1 MLRYSLLRILV
12 FLFFLL
18 GFFLVLELAD
28 VELGSMGVFWLVVA
42 AALASMVASLFLL
55 KAPRADFSAQ
65 IDDAIAK
72 REASRSRKH
81 AVSDEAVEDDAP
93 YGPGSAR
100 SAADGSGPEGWAIKG
115 NADSGLFHTE
125 ESPGY
130 ENTRAEVWFADEAS
144 AIAAGA
150 LAVSSAD
157 LTRRAVAVRGAKAA
171 PLGLYPLWCTFA
183 TALSTHIWVLNRR

>member
-81 AVSDEAVEDDAP
+81 AVSDEAVEDGTYDEQAERP
-93 YGPGSAR
+93 ASRGAR
-100 SAADGSGPEGWAIKG
+100 RRTDEGSG
-115 NADSGLFHTE
+115 DDF
-125 ESPGY
+125 
-130 ENTRAEVWFADEAS
+130 V
-144 AIAAGA
+144 
-150 LAVSSAD
+150 
-157 LTRRAVAVRGAKAA
+157 
-171 PLGLYPLWCTFA
+171 
-183 TALSTHIWVLNRR
+183 

>member
-81 AVSDEAVEDDAP
+81 AVSDEAVEDGTYDEQAGRP
-93 YGPGSAR
+93 TGRGAR
-100 SAADGSGPEGWAIKG
+100 RRADEGSG
-115 NADSGLFHTE
+115 DDF
-125 ESPGY
+125 
-130 ENTRAEVWFADEAS
+130 V
-144 AIAAGA
+144 
-150 LAVSSAD
+150 
-157 LTRRAVAVRGAKAA
+157 
-171 PLGLYPLWCTFA
+171 
-183 TALSTHIWVLNRR
+183 

>member
-28 VELGSMGVFWLVVA
+28 VELGSMGVFCLVVA

-81 AVSDEAVEDDAP
+81 AVSDEAVEDGTYDEQAGRP
-93 YGPGSAR
+93 TGRGAR
-100 SAADGSGPEGWAIKG
+100 RRADEGSG
-115 NADSGLFHTE
+115 DDF
-125 ESPGY
+125 
-130 ENTRAEVWFADEAS
+130 V
-144 AIAAGA
+144 
-150 LAVSSAD
+150 
-157 LTRRAVAVRGAKAA
+157 
-171 PLGLYPLWCTFA
+171 
-183 TALSTHIWVLNRR
+183 

>member
-81 AVSDEAVEDDAP
+81 AVSDEAVEDGTYDEQAGRP
-93 YGPGSAR
+93 TGRGAR
-100 SAADGSGPEGWAIKG
+100 RGADEGSG
-115 NADSGLFHTE
+115 DDF
-125 ESPGY
+125 
-130 ENTRAEVWFADEAS
+130 V
-144 AIAAGA
+144 
-150 LAVSSAD
+150 
-157 LTRRAVAVRGAKAA
+157 
-171 PLGLYPLWCTFA
+171 
-183 TALSTHIWVLNRR
+183 

>member
-81 AVSDEAVEDDAP
+81 AVSDEAVEDGTYDEQAGRP
-93 YGPGSAR
+93 TGRGARR
-100 SAADGSGPEGWAIKG
+100 SADEGSG
-115 NADSGLFHTE
+115 DDF
-125 ESPGY
+125 
-130 ENTRAEVWFADEAS
+130 V
-144 AIAAGA
+144 
-150 LAVSSAD
+150 
-157 LTRRAVAVRGAKAA
+157 
-171 PLGLYPLWCTFA
+171 
-183 TALSTHIWVLNRR
+183 

>member
-72 REASRSRKH
+72 REAARSRKH
-81 AVSDEAVEDDAP
+81 AVSDEAVEDGTYDEQAGRP
-93 YGPGSAR
+93 TGRGAR
-100 SAADGSGPEGWAIKG
+100 RRADEGSG
-115 NADSGLFHTE
+115 DDF
-125 ESPGY
+125 
-130 ENTRAEVWFADEAS
+130 V
-144 AIAAGA
+144 
-150 LAVSSAD
+150 
-157 LTRRAVAVRGAKAA
+157 
-171 PLGLYPLWCTFA
+171 
-183 TALSTHIWVLNRR
+183 